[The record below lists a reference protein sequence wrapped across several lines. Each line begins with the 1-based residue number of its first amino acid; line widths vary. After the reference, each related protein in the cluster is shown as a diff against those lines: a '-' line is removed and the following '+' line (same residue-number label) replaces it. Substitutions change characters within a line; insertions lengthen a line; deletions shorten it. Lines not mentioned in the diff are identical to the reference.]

1 MQRGNLLWE
10 GSRMILPEHRKR
22 LLDYRDQ
29 VERAAKYLRPV
40 WDEQQ
45 LEEFQYLLSWA
56 IGEDREV
63 TLRYY
68 TQYGPREV
76 GGRVT
81 KIDPLHKQIQVDT
94 VTGRHWI
101 NIEEIL
107 EING

>member
-22 LLDYRDQ
+22 LLEYRDQ
-29 VERAAKYLRPV
+29 VDRAAKYHRPS

-45 LEEFQYLLSWA
+45 LEEFQHLLSWA
-56 IGEDREV
+56 IGEEREV

-68 TQYGPREV
+68 TQYGPCEV
-76 GGRVT
+76 AGRV
-81 KIDPLHKQIQVDT
+81 KRIDSICKQILIDT
-94 VTGRHWI
+94 TREKQWI
-101 NIEEIL
+101 KIEEIL